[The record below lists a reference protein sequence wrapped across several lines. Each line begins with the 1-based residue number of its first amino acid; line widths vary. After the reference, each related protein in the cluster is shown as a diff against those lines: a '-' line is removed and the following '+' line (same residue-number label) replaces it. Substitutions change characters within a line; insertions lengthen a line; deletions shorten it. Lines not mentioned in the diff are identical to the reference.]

1 MPDTIMDLN
10 HAIFGKTEIGQ
21 REIKTRE
28 LGLPPLVRR
37 LLILIDGK
45 RTGEELAPMLM
56 GQSLDE
62 LLAQLIDKDCVSLV
76 AHAEDVA
83 AAVAATPAPTAPADT
98 PKDAATEAALAALPP
113 ADSRSEKNLDMA
125 RNFMTNT
132 LNMEFGMNMRLSLIE
147 AITNCKTSAELR
159 QVYPTWHATMAGSR
173 DSAKELPALVEKLFR
188 VL

>member
-1 MPDTIMDLN
+1 MPDTTMDLN
-10 HAIFGKTEIGQ
+10 HAVFGKTEIGQ

-62 LLAQLIDKDCVSLV
+62 LLAQLIDKDCVTLV

-83 AAVAATPAPTAPADT
+83 AASAVAAAPAADT
-98 PKDAATEAALAALPP
+98 PKDAAADAALAALPP

-147 AITNCKTSAELR
+147 AIANCATSTELR
-159 QVYPTWHATMAGSR
+159 KVYPTWHATMAGSR
-173 DSAKELPALVEKLFR
+173 GSAKELPALVEKLFR